1 MKNCHIHKAC
11 VLLVMGMFMLLPF
24 TSKAQRQVQTL
35 GRGVVVAKNGSNALI
50 TWRRLAQE
58 PEQARWNIYV
68 NGTKL
73 KLLRA
78 EDHFFYFDVPLEGT
92 VTLMAEAQDE
102 AGIKYRGAPG
112 KRFGFHGRPAL
123 NDSL

>member
-73 KLLRA
+73 NTEPLTNTNFQTTSSKLP
-78 EDHFFYFDVPLEGT
+78 VGSKVT
-92 VTLMAEAQDE
+92 VTLINGTE
-102 AGIKYRGAPG
+102 
-112 KRFGFHGRPAL
+112 
-123 NDSL
+123 